1 MNELIIVLILTVL
14 VIFFILYY
22 RKNRIVTECPVDD
35 SERYNIA
42 SILLFV
48 KDAFNDILKT
58 NLYDMNIT
66 REEFKKRVHHRNQ
79 LRKALKTCTYGD
91 INSKNYIRDFIK
103 DILVKSY
110 HINEDNINRIIRF
123 DNPEHLTIQDKFE
136 ILLYHYKKLHG
147 FRALEALITGNHLDR
162 PVMSPE
168 GICYKVTESDIEK
181 IYAAKQLLHSFEDK
195 LNIIAQRIFQLYK
208 GYGVIDE
215 IRDMRIDGVSGGVSG
230 IPSTFHEEVDLSV
243 GLSIVSSLPS
253 SYDSIWVFYKGKTI
267 HLSFLSFGSE
277 AELIRVC
284 KNIYRYNY
292 PGQLSESN
300 GYKVN
305 EMKDGSRVVVVRP
318 PFAESW
324 AFFVRKF
331 DSIEKAEPEELITD
345 EGKEIPIEMIKWLI
359 KGCRVTAITGSQGTG
374 KTTLLMAIIKYISP
388 AFTLRIQELAF
399 ELHLRKIYP
408 ERNILTFRETPTI
421 SGQEGLDLQKKTD
434 GTVNILGEV
443 ATAPVSAWM
452 LQMAQVASL
461 FTLFTHHAKSTDNLV
476 KALRNNLL
484 QTGAFSNEKIAEQ
497 QVADVINFDIH
508 LAKDIA
514 GHRYIERITE
524 IIPVES
530 EEYPQLTAK
539 GGEVLNSEFLNAARE
554 FFVRMTDRKI
564 FETRDI
570 VVWDNG
576 VYKAVSMPSKRQ
588 MVSIARNLTAH
599 EQEEFNAYLNA
610 YYPSVNSRRSES
622 AVACSN
628 SASPAFLSSP
638 SAVHISGTTWV
649 IPDNPSLACSGNPAD
664 AYLSN
669 PSLAHTNGIIQVNP
683 DTPSQ
688 ANLSS
693 DWQNSTTSAYLNDS
707 STVRLSGTASPCPD
721 NASTTKPS
729 GTTLP
734 CPDNVSTTKP
744 SDTASPCPDNAS
756 TTKPSGT
763 ASPCP
768 GNASTTRPTGTSSA
782 CTDYPAYGGTAL

>member
-1 MNELIIVLILTVL
+1 MNELLIAAIITGILC
-14 VIFFILYY
+14 FCILYY
-22 RKNRIVTECPVDD
+22 RKNSIAPSQLPQDE
-35 SERYNIA
+35 ERFDIGA
-42 SILLFV
+42 ILHFV
-48 KDAFNDILKT
+48 REAFNDILKT
-58 NLYDMNIT
+58 NLYDMNIS
-66 REEFKKRVHHRNQ
+66 REEFDKRLRNRNQ

-91 INSKNYIRDFIK
+91 MNSKSYIRDFIK

-110 HINEDNINRIIRF
+110 AIDESNINRIIPF
-123 DNPEHLTIQDKFE
+123 DNPIDLTAQDKFE
-136 ILLYHYKKLHG
+136 ILLYHYKKQHG
-147 FRALEALITGNHLDR
+147 FRALEALVLENRLDSPVTTPDGVSYRVTGD
-162 PVMSPE
+162 
-168 GICYKVTESDIEK
+168 DIER
-181 IYAAKQLLHSFEDK
+181 IYAEKQYLCSSFEDK
-195 LNIIAQRIFQLYK
+195 LNIVAQRVYQMYK

-230 IPSTFHEEVDLSV
+230 IPSTFHEEVDLTV
-243 GLSIVSSLPS
+243 GISIVSSLPA
-253 SYDSIWVFYKGKTI
+253 SYDSIWIFFKGKTL

-345 EGKEIPIEMIKWLI
+345 SGKEIPIGLIKWLI

-399 ELHLRKIYP
+399 ELHLRRIYP

-461 FTLFTHHAKSTDNLV
+461 FTLFTHHAKTTDNLV

-508 LAKDIA
+508 LTKDIS

-524 IIPVES
+524 VIPVES
-530 EEYPQLTAK
+530 NDYPEIRVS
-539 GGEVLNSEFLNAARE
+539 GGNGMQSDFLQAARE

-570 VVWDNG
+570 VVCENG
-576 VYKAVSMPSKRQ
+576 VYKGLTAPSQGQIDAILK
-588 MVSIARNLTAH
+588 NLTPT
-599 EQEEFNAYLNA
+599 EQNDFM
-610 YYPSVNSRRSES
+610 
-622 AVACSN
+622 
-628 SASPAFLSSP
+628 AFLREYFP
-638 SAVHISGTTWV
+638 
-649 IPDNPSLACSGNPAD
+649 
-664 AYLSN
+664 
-669 PSLAHTNGIIQVNP
+669 
-683 DTPSQ
+683 
-688 ANLSS
+688 
-693 DWQNSTTSAYLNDS
+693 NDIKS
-707 STVRLSGTASPCPD
+707 ECIHSEVR
-721 NASTTKPS
+721 
-729 GTTLP
+729 
-734 CPDNVSTTKP
+734 
-744 SDTASPCPDNAS
+744 
-756 TTKPSGT
+756 
-763 ASPCP
+763 
-768 GNASTTRPTGTSSA
+768 TGEV
-782 CTDYPAYGGTAL
+782 CQYG